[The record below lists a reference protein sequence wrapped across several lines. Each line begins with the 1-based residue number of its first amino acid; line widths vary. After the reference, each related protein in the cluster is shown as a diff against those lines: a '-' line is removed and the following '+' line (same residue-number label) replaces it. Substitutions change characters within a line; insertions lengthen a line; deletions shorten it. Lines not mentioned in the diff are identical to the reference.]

1 MIGDR
6 RKFVTALIVPAM
18 ETLKEFAEK
27 AKIKYNSIQELLE
40 NEQVHAHIQSRIDKL
55 MVNFAPYE
63 RVKRFTL
70 LSVPFAMETGEL
82 TNTLKLRRPV
92 VNSRYA
98 DIIAAMY
105 SY

>member
-1 MIGDR
+1 
-6 RKFVTALIVPAM
+6 VP
-18 ETLKEFAEK
+18 
-27 AKIKYNSIQELLE
+27 I
-40 NEQVHAHIQSRIDKL
+40 
-55 MVNFAPYE
+55 
-63 RVKRFTL
+63 
-70 LSVPFAMETGEL
+70 AMETGEL